1 MDPALWQDGS
11 FNETAWGQ
19 PQLRRALGEGRKEA
33 VRISDEINQREN
45 TPIATHANGASVWNS
60 TTMVT
65 FPRADD
71 LSPDEAHRFARAA
84 LEAYFGAEV
93 ALEAYGEEAPEVDV
107 HAINTAAV
115 QNDGNAQ
122 MVIDGRGVRMWELAF
137 SLEVEGVRC
146 DGAVFVNAQT
156 GLVEAVEYTVLGN
169 G

>member
-1 MDPALWQDGS
+1 M
-11 FNETAWGQ
+11 
-19 PQLRRALGEGRKEA
+19 
-33 VRISDEINQREN
+33 
-45 TPIATHANGASVWNS
+45 
-60 TTMVT
+60 
-65 FPRADD
+65 
-71 LSPDEAHRFARAA
+71 
-84 LEAYFGAEV
+84 
-93 ALEAYGEEAPEVDV
+93 
-107 HAINTAAV
+107 